1 MEACIYGSFVI
12 SGVLLGRLY
21 DYSLGRHEYLAG
33 AHIARECNIFMPTMH
48 WSHYSLACCR
58 YHHLPMLQPDIS
70 SNHPVV

>member
-48 WSHYSLACCR
+48 WSHSYTKQVGLRKTRTGDRFRQAT
-58 YHHLPMLQPDIS
+58 
-70 SNHPVV
+70 